1 MTPQL
6 SITLPPS
13 KSLYNRLFVM
23 ARLAHL
29 PIPSL
34 WRQLD
39 LCEDL
44 AVMLHASGSSEG
56 RISVG
61 ASGTAMRLL
70 TALFA
75 LTTEREVLLVSPIH
89 RMTERPLAQLITLL
103 SQLGADIAQPSSQE
117 PVEGLYPLVRIRPMN
132 PQQKGLLPTLT
143 LPSGLESSQTVTA
156 LLLIAPYLS
165 HGLAL
170 RWQDDQLPSAS
181 YIQLTCALMQSCGID
196 LSLDRHGIHVAPG
209 AYCEAMLTRLLSNPI
224 GDWSSAQY
232 PLQWALMT
240 PRPCQLLLTN
250 VPAQSLQPDARA
262 LELLQI
268 SPEWLSAGD
277 DTLCF
282 DSEFL
287 QKHLR
292 KLTFGSLSLSNNP
305 DFAPTLIALLL
316 YYQKK
321 AQLRGLDHLRLKE
334 SDRIALILHNGEQ
347 LGYQLSYETESG
359 FCLAGSA
366 PSSVHTPVPIA
377 TDADHR
383 MVMAWAPFAWYHQLQ
398 IETPQ
403 AVDKSYPTFWRD
415 LRKLCEIIATP
426 LYMSPHC
433 HDYDL

>member
-34 WRQLD
+34 WSHLD

-44 AVMLHASGSSEG
+44 AVMLHASGSCEG

-70 TALFA
+70 TTLFA
-75 LTTEREVLLVSPIH
+75 LTTEREVLLVSPIR

-117 PVEGLYPLVRIRPMN
+117 PVKGLYPLVRIRPMN

-156 LLLIAPYLS
+156 LLLIAPYLP

-170 RWQDDQLPSAS
+170 RWQDDQLPSSS
-181 YIQLTCALMQSCGID
+181 YIQLTCSLIQTCGIK

-209 AYCEAMLTRLLSNPI
+209 AYCEATLTRLLSHPI

-240 PRPCQLLLTN
+240 PRPCQLFLTN

-334 SDRIALILHNGEQ
+334 SDRIALILRNGEQ
-347 LGYQLSYETESG
+347 LGYQLTYETESG
-359 FCLAGSA
+359 FCLVGSA

-415 LRKLCEIIATP
+415 LRKLCEVIATP
-426 LYMSPHC
+426 LYI
-433 HDYDL
+433 

>member
-1 MTPQL
+1 
-6 SITLPPS
+6 
-13 KSLYNRLFVM
+13 M

-29 PIPSL
+29 TIPSL
-34 WRQLD
+34 WSHLD

-75 LTTEREVLLVSPIH
+75 LTTEREVLLVSPVR

-117 PVEGLYPLVRIRPMN
+117 PVGGLYPLVRIRPMN
-132 PQQKGLLPTLT
+132 SQQKGLLPTLT

-156 LLLIAPYLS
+156 LLLIAPYLP

-181 YIQLTCALMQSCGID
+181 YIQLTCSLMQSCGIK
-196 LSLDRHGIHVAPG
+196 LSLDSHGIHVAPG
-209 AYCEAMLTRLLSNPI
+209 AYCEATLTRLLSHPI

-292 KLTFGSLSLSNNP
+292 KLTFGSISLSNNP

-321 AQLRGLDHLRLKE
+321 AQLRELDLLHLKE
-334 SDRIALILHNGEQ
+334 SDRIALILRNGEQ
-347 LGYQLSYETESG
+347 LGYQLTYETERG

-403 AVDKSYPTFWRD
+403 AVNKSYPTFWRD
-415 LRKLCEIIATP
+415 LRKLCEVIATP
-426 LYMSPHC
+426 LYI
-433 HDYDL
+433 

>member
-34 WRQLD
+34 WSHLD

-75 LTTEREVLLVSPIH
+75 LTTEREVLLVSPVR

-117 PVEGLYPLVRIRPMN
+117 PVGGLYPLVRIRPMN

-156 LLLIAPYLS
+156 LLLIAPYLP

-181 YIQLTCALMQSCGID
+181 YIQLTCSLMQSCGIK

-209 AYCEAMLTRLLSNPI
+209 AYCERTLTLLLSHPI

-262 LELLQI
+262 LDLLQI

-334 SDRIALILHNGEQ
+334 SDRIALILRNGEQ
-347 LGYQLSYETESG
+347 LGYQLTYETESG

-415 LRKLCEIIATP
+415 LRKLCEVIATP
-426 LYMSPHC
+426 LYI
-433 HDYDL
+433 

>member
-29 PIPSL
+29 SIPSL
-34 WRQLD
+34 WHQLD

-75 LTTEREVLLVSPIH
+75 LTTDREVLLVSPVR

-103 SQLGADIAQPSSQE
+103 SQLEADLAQPSSQE
-117 PVEGLYPLVRIRPMN
+117 PVGGLYPLVRIRPMN
-132 PQQKGLLPTLT
+132 SQQKGLLPTLT

-196 LSLDRHGIHVAPG
+196 LSVDRHGIHVAPG
-209 AYCEAMLTRLLSNPI
+209 AYCEATLTRLLSHPI

-292 KLTFGSLSLSNNP
+292 KLTFGSISLSNNP

-321 AQLRGLDHLRLKE
+321 AQLRELDLLHLKE
-334 SDRIALILHNGEQ
+334 SDRIALILRNGEQ
-347 LGYQLSYETESG
+347 LGYQLTYETERG

-403 AVDKSYPTFWRD
+403 AVNKSYPTFWRD
-415 LRKLCEIIATP
+415 LRKLCEVIATP
-426 LYMSPHC
+426 LYI
-433 HDYDL
+433 

>member
-1 MTPQL
+1 
-6 SITLPPS
+6 
-13 KSLYNRLFVM
+13 M

-34 WRQLD
+34 WHQLD

-75 LTTEREVLLVSPIH
+75 LTTEREVLLVSPVR

-103 SQLGADIAQPSSQE
+103 SQLEADLAQPSSQE
-117 PVEGLYPLVRIRPMN
+117 PVGGLYPLVRIRPMS

-156 LLLIAPYLS
+156 LLLIAPYLP

-181 YIQLTCALMQSCGID
+181 YIQLTCALMQACGID
-196 LSLDRHGIHVAPG
+196 LSVDRHGIYVAPG
-209 AYCEAMLTRLLSNPI
+209 AYCERTLTRLLSHPI

-240 PRPCQLLLTN
+240 PRPCKILLTN

-268 SPEWLSAGD
+268 SPEWLSASD
-277 DTLCF
+277 NTLCF

-292 KLTFGSLSLSNNP
+292 KLTFGSISLSNNP

-321 AQLRGLDHLRLKE
+321 AQLRELDLLHLKE
-334 SDRIALILHNGEQ
+334 SDRIALILRNGEQ
-347 LGYQLSYETESG
+347 LGYQLTYETERG
-359 FCLAGSA
+359 FCLASSA
-366 PSSVHTPVPIA
+366 PNSVHTPVPIA

-415 LRKLCEIIATP
+415 LRKLCEVIATP
-426 LYMSPHC
+426 LYI
-433 HDYDL
+433 

>member
-1 MTPQL
+1 
-6 SITLPPS
+6 
-13 KSLYNRLFVM
+13 M

-29 PIPSL
+29 TIPSL
-34 WRQLD
+34 WSHLD

-75 LTTEREVLLVSPIH
+75 LTTEREVLLVSPVR

-117 PVEGLYPLVRIRPMN
+117 PVGGLYPLVRIRPMN
-132 PQQKGLLPTLT
+132 SQQKGLLPTLT

-156 LLLIAPYLS
+156 LLLIAPYLP

-181 YIQLTCALMQSCGID
+181 YIQLTCSLMQSCGIK
-196 LSLDRHGIHVAPG
+196 LSLDSHGIHVASG
-209 AYCEAMLTRLLSNPI
+209 AYCERTLTRLLSNPI

-240 PRPCQLLLTN
+240 PRPCKILLTN

-268 SPEWLSAGD
+268 SPEWLSASD

-292 KLTFGSLSLSNNP
+292 KLTFGSISLSNNP

-334 SDRIALILHNGEQ
+334 SDRIALILRNGEQ
-347 LGYQLSYETESG
+347 LGYQLTYETERG
-359 FCLAGSA
+359 FCLASSA
-366 PSSVHTPVPIA
+366 PNSVHTPVPIA

-426 LYMSPHC
+426 LYI
-433 HDYDL
+433 

>member
-1 MTPQL
+1 
-6 SITLPPS
+6 
-13 KSLYNRLFVM
+13 M

-29 PIPSL
+29 SIPSL

-75 LTTEREVLLVSPIH
+75 LTTEREVLLVSPIR

-196 LSLDRHGIHVAPG
+196 LSVDRHGIHVAPG
-209 AYCEAMLTRLLSNPI
+209 AYCEATLTRLLSHPI

-334 SDRIALILHNGEQ
+334 SDRIALILRNGEQ
-347 LGYQLSYETESG
+347 LGYQLTYETDRG
-359 FCLAGSA
+359 FCLASSA

-383 MVMAWAPFAWYHQLQ
+383 MVMAWAPFSWYHQLQ

-426 LYMSPHC
+426 LYI
-433 HDYDL
+433 

>member
-1 MTPQL
+1 
-6 SITLPPS
+6 
-13 KSLYNRLFVM
+13 M

-29 PIPSL
+29 TIPSL
-34 WRQLD
+34 WSHLD

-75 LTTEREVLLVSPIH
+75 LTTEREVLLVSPVR

-103 SQLGADIAQPSSQE
+103 SQLGADLAQPSSQE
-117 PVEGLYPLVRIRPMN
+117 PVGGLYPLVRIRPMN
-132 PQQKGLLPTLT
+132 SQQKGLLPTLT

-156 LLLIAPYLS
+156 LLLIAPYLP

-181 YIQLTCALMQSCGID
+181 YIQLTCSLMQACGID
-196 LSLDRHGIHVAPG
+196 LSVDRHGIHVAPG
-209 AYCEAMLTRLLSNPI
+209 AYCERTLTRLLSHPI

-268 SPEWLSAGD
+268 SPEWLSTSD

-334 SDRIALILHNGEQ
+334 SDRIALILRNGEQ
-347 LGYQLSYETESG
+347 LGYQLTYKTERG

-383 MVMAWAPFAWYHQLQ
+383 MVMAWTPFAWYHQLQ

-426 LYMSPHC
+426 LYI
-433 HDYDL
+433 